1 MDLTEQ
7 VIDGFHHHID
17 STMQAIETLAPA
29 IADASE
35 LLVQTLLSDGKIF
48 CCGEG
53 ASGLLGQYFAGA
65 LLNRFQRER
74 PSLPA
79 IALSCDAAALT
90 AIAADASFN
99 EIFAKQIRALAQPQ
113 DVLVLISHN
122 TGSGT
127 ALQTIQ
133 SAHDREMRVIVV
145 CTEQSGDIQ
154 ALLSVEDLE
163 LRIPSEQRARFL
175 EVALLTLNSLCELIE
190 LQLFGSEV

>member
-1 MDLTEQ
+1 MDLTEH
-7 VIDGFHHHID
+7 VTDRFHDHID
-17 STMQAIETLAPA
+17 STLAAIETLAPA
-29 IADASE
+29 IAEASE
-35 LLVQTLLSDGKIF
+35 VLVQALLSEGKIL

-53 ASGLLGQYFAGA
+53 SSGLLGQHFAGA

-79 IALSCDAAALT
+79 IALNGDAATLL

-113 DVLVLISHN
+113 DALVLISHN
-122 TGSGT
+122 SGSGT

-133 SAHDREMRVIVV
+133 SAHDRGVRVVV
-145 CTEQSGDIQ
+145 ICTDQDNDIK
-154 ALLSVEDLE
+154 ALLAADDVE
-163 LRIPSEQRARFL
+163 LRIVGDQRARFV
-175 EVALLTLNSLCELIE
+175 EVALLALNCLCELVE